1 MVQVGRRTTHPRPC
15 ELCIARQ
22 LPGHVAYVSPRK
34 APHFPHGPS
43 ACFASC
49 RAGDA
54 PAMETVVVEIVANHG
69 KPGTP
74 AFTAADAQCFVATPK
89 QLKNCSASELE
100 NLCLQADMPT

>member
-1 MVQVGRRTTHPRPC
+1 MDGSSWTQDYPSTSMRALHCKTT
-15 ELCIARQ
+15 ARACGVC
-22 LPGHVAYVSPRK
+22 LRK
-34 APHFPHGPS
+34 APHFPQGPN

-54 PAMETVVVEIVANHG
+54 PAMETVVVEIVAKHG

-74 AFTAADAQCFVATPK
+74 AFTAADAQCFVTPK
-89 QLKNCSASELE
+89 HLKNCSASELE